1 MYDVCVRRFGK
12 RGGFFGLSQQILC
25 LGNGRCG
32 RWDGGVFSALF
43 CAMEDRNL
51 VALSKCVVTQ
61 GRTHL
66 FGGKGGPG
74 GERMRDRN
82 GTAPGGSRHLPP
94 LEHGMRLWSNHLVRG
109 RRRFDK
115 GFQHG
120 IEISTLAPCWGA

>member
-1 MYDVCVRRFGK
+1 MCGYESRRDVYDVCVRRFGE
-12 RGGFFGLSQQILC
+12 RGGFFGLLQQILC

-66 FGGKGGPG
+66 FGGKGGARRGADAGP
-74 GERMRDRN
+74 ERNRAR
-82 GTAPGGSRHLPP
+82 
-94 LEHGMRLWSNHLVRG
+94 W
-109 RRRFDK
+109 
-115 GFQHG
+115 
-120 IEISTLAPCWGA
+120 

>member
-12 RGGFFGLSQQILC
+12 RGGFFGLLQQILC

-32 RWDGGVFSALF
+32 SWDGGVSSALF

-74 GERMRDRN
+74 GSGC
-82 GTAPGGSRHLPP
+82 GTGTEPRPVVAATCPP
-94 LEHGMRLWSNHLVRG
+94 
-109 RRRFDK
+109 
-115 GFQHG
+115 
-120 IEISTLAPCWGA
+120 